1 MHALV
6 IGGTGMLKK
15 VSVWLCNQ
23 GFYVSVIGRDRDRLE
38 GVKHACNAPGNVT
51 CISLDYHDSDILKQ
65 SIKGAIKQN
74 GPITLVIAWIHT
86 TAKKALQVICEEVE
100 LHSKSYGLFHI
111 LGSSASQL
119 ERQKIGSSSCDYHRI
134 LLGFIL
140 QGEHSRW
147 LTHEEI
153 AEGVIA
159 GIQSKQSDCIIGT
172 LEPWELRPI
181 H

>member
-15 VSVWLCNQ
+15 VSIWLCNQ
-23 GFYVSVIGRDRDRLE
+23 GFHISVIGRDKNRLE
-38 GVKHACNAPGNVT
+38 DVKHACYFPRDVT
-51 CISLDYHDSDILKQ
+51 CISLDYHDSDTLKQ
-65 SIKGAIKQN
+65 SIKDTIKQN
-74 GPITLVIAWIHT
+74 GPITLVVVWIHT
-86 TAKKALQVICEEVE
+86 TAKKALQVICEEME
-100 LHSKSYGLFHI
+100 LHSKTYSLFHI
-111 LGSSASQL
+111 LGSNASRL
-119 ERQKIGSSSCDYHRI
+119 EREKLGSSSCDYHRI

-159 GIQSKQSDCIIGT
+159 GIQSKQSDYIVGT

-181 H
+181 

>member
-15 VSVWLCNQ
+15 VSVWLYNQ

-86 TAKKALQVICEEVE
+86 TAKKALQVICEEIE

>member
-86 TAKKALQVICEEVE
+86 TAKKALQVICEEIE

-147 LTHEEI
+147 LSHEEI

>member
-1 MHALV
+1 M
-6 IGGTGMLKK
+6 
-15 VSVWLCNQ
+15 
-23 GFYVSVIGRDRDRLE
+23 
-38 GVKHACNAPGNVT
+38 KHACNAPENVT

-65 SIKGAIKQN
+65 SIKGTIKQN

-86 TAKKALQVICEEVE
+86 TAKKALQVICEEIE

-111 LGSSASQL
+111 LGSSASRL

>member
-23 GFYVSVIGRDRDRLE
+23 GLYVSVIGRDRNRLE
-38 GVKHACNAPGNVT
+38 DVKNTCNAPRNVT
-51 CISLDYHDSDILKQ
+51 CISLDYHDGDALKQ
-65 SIKGAIKQN
+65 SIKDTIKQN
-74 GPITLVIAWIHT
+74 GPIRLVVAWVHT
-86 TAKKALQVICEEVE
+86 TAKKALQVICEEIE
-100 LHSKSYGLFHI
+100 LHSKSYSLFHI
-111 LGSSASQL
+111 LGSSASRL
-119 ERQKIGSSSCDYHRI
+119 ERQKIGSAFCNYHRI

-153 AEGVIA
+153 TDGVIA
-159 GIQSKQSDCIIGT
+159 GIQSKQSDCIVGT

-181 H
+181 

>member
-23 GFYVSVIGRDRDRLE
+23 GFYVSVIGRNRDRLE
-38 GVKHACNAPGNVT
+38 GVKHACNAPENVT

-65 SIKGAIKQN
+65 SIKGTIKQN

-86 TAKKALQVICEEVE
+86 TAKKALQVICEEIE

-111 LGSSASQL
+111 LGSSASRL